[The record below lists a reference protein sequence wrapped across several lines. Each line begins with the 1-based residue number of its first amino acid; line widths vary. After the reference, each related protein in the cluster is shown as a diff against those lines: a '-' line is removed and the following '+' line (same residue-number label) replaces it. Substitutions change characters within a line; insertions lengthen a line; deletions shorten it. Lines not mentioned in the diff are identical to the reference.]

1 MNYKEAAAELGGEFM
16 VSEETFL
23 AKINRVKAFVFDWD
37 GVFHGG
43 RKGPGNNFAEADALG
58 TNMLRFGYWL
68 RNGKLP
74 AFGIITGQHNPAA
87 IAYANR
93 DHLQGVYS
101 GILFKKVAIAHFC
114 MTNKVDFAETS
125 YGFDDILDLSVSEL
139 VGLRFL
145 VRCSGSPLFRE
156 FCKRE
161 GHADYVT
168 GNDGGNHAVRE
179 IVELILG
186 AWGVYDEVI
195 RRRYNFDAK
204 YQAYL
209 KERDAFQPV
218 FYKWNGKEIVAE

>member
-1 MNYKEAAAELGGEFM
+1 MDYKEAAAELGGELM
-16 VSEETFL
+16 VSEEAFL
-23 AKINRVKAFVFDWD
+23 DKINRVKAFVFDWD
-37 GVFHGG
+37 GVFHAG

-68 RNGKLP
+68 RNGELP

-101 GILFKKVAIAHFC
+101 GILFKKVAIEHFC
-114 MTNKVDFAETS
+114 LTHDVAFENTS
-125 YGFDDILDLSVSEL
+125 YGFDDILDLSVAEL

-145 VRCSGSPLFRE
+145 VRCTGSPLFRE
-156 FCKRE
+156 YCKE
-161 GHADYVT
+161 SNYVDYVT

-179 IVELILG
+179 IVELILS
-186 AWGVYDEVI
+186 AWGIYPEVI
-195 RRRYNFDAK
+195 ERRRKFDEK

-209 KERDAFQPV
+209 KERDAYQPV
-218 FYKWNGKEIVAE
+218 FYKWDGKEIVPE